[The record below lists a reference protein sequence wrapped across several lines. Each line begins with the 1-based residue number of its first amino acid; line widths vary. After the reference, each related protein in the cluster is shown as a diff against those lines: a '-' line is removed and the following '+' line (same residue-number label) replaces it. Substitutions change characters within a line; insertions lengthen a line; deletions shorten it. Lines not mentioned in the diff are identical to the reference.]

1 MFYTFKFNPDLNSI
15 FYNNRSQNNSFLGKA
30 LCEEVKIRRRRRYT
44 ISIKMTIISWSL
56 ELITGVIS
64 LVNTLIFG
72 HDDSL
77 EIVTQVLVAVHV
89 FLYFVVIPSSYLLNT
104 EIFKNRIVE
113 QGWISAIPREKRNS
127 RIAPLENQDAE
138 MKSSKSN
145 QNSTNE
151 GPIPTI
157 SGNVNIETSYKIY

>member
-1 MFYTFKFNPDLNSI
+1 M
-15 FYNNRSQNNSFLGKA
+15 
-30 LCEEVKIRRRRRYT
+30 RRRRRYT

-56 ELITGVIS
+56 ELITGGIS

-77 EIVTQVLVAVHV
+77 EIVTQILVAVHV

-104 EIFKNRIVE
+104 QNFKNRIVE
-113 QGWISAIPREKRNS
+113 KGWTSAIPREKRNS
-127 RIAPLENQDAE
+127 RIAPLENQE
-138 MKSSKSN
+138 LENKPFKG
-145 QNSTNE
+145 NE
-151 GPIPTI
+151 NALNERPIPTI

>member
-1 MFYTFKFNPDLNSI
+1 M
-15 FYNNRSQNNSFLGKA
+15 
-30 LCEEVKIRRRRRYT
+30 RRRRRYT

-56 ELITGVIS
+56 ELITGGIS

-77 EIVTQVLVAVHV
+77 EIATQVLVAVHV

-113 QGWISAIPREKRNS
+113 KGWTSAIPREKRSS
-127 RIAPLENQDAE
+127 RIAPLENEDIE
-138 MKSSKSN
+138 MKGFKSN
-145 QNSTNE
+145 ENSMYE
-151 GPIPTI
+151 RPIPTI

>member
-1 MFYTFKFNPDLNSI
+1 M
-15 FYNNRSQNNSFLGKA
+15 
-30 LCEEVKIRRRRRYT
+30 RRRRRYT
-44 ISIKMTIISWSL
+44 ISIKMTMISWSL
-56 ELITGVIS
+56 ELITGGIS

-77 EIVTQVLVAVHV
+77 EIVTQVLVGVHV

-113 QGWISAIPREKRNS
+113 QGWTSAIPREKRSS
-127 RIAPLENQDAE
+127 RIAPLVHEDVE
-138 MKSSKSN
+138 MKRF
-145 QNSTNE
+145 NSHKNSIE
-151 GPIPTI
+151 QGPIPTI

>member
-1 MFYTFKFNPDLNSI
+1 M
-15 FYNNRSQNNSFLGKA
+15 
-30 LCEEVKIRRRRRYT
+30 RRRRRYT

-56 ELITGVIS
+56 ELITGGIS

-77 EIVTQVLVAVHV
+77 EIVTQILVAVHV

-104 EIFKNRIVE
+104 QNFKNRIVE
-113 QGWISAIPREKRNS
+113 KGWTSAIPREKRNS
-127 RIAPLENQDAE
+127 RIVPLENQE
-138 MKSSKSN
+138 LENKPYKSN
-145 QNSTNE
+145 ENALNE
-151 GPIPTI
+151 RPIPTI